1 MLPTKMVKL
10 ELHFSRIKK
19 KIKLLT
25 DLVTQ
30 TVQEKLYFIIKTTEE
45 KILNIGLSKMVG
57 MRLVCRPIPLNFQ
70 IRENRAN
77 HTEEK

>member
-1 MLPTKMVKL
+1 MVKL

-30 TVQEKLYFIIKTTEE
+30 TLQEKLYFIIKTTEE

-57 MRLVCRPIPLNFQ
+57 VRRVCRPIPLNFQ